1 MKDSIVRFEVRFKG
15 VKPLLMANPQMANP
29 LNHYKKEISKYTSKR
44 NKTDE
49 DHEEISR
56 LQFLGHLYYD
66 EEIGV
71 YIPSEMIEASIVNG
85 AKVTKNG
92 KKIPLAVNVVE
103 YKIPLIYK
111 DMKTPDE
118 LFDDEDFVD
127 VRFGVLNRSKILV
140 TRPRFNQWE
149 IVFNVD
155 VDTSLLNVEEFVEAI
170 NNAGQ
175 RAGIGTYRPKYGTYD
190 VILKQVK

>member
-111 DMKTPDE
+111 DIKTPDE
-118 LFDDEDFVD
+118 LFNDEDFVD

>member
-29 LNHYKKEISKYTSKR
+29 LNHYKKEVSKYTSKR

>member
-111 DMKTPDE
+111 DIKTPDE
-118 LFDDEDFVD
+118 LFNDEDFVD

-155 VDTSLLNVEEFVEAI
+155 VDTSLLNIEEFVEAV

-175 RAGIGTYRPKYGTYD
+175 RAGIGTYRPKYGTYEA
-190 VILKQVK
+190 IIKQVK

>member
-111 DMKTPDE
+111 DIKTPDE
-118 LFDDEDFVD
+118 LFNDEDFVD

-155 VDTSLLNVEEFVEAI
+155 VDTSLLNVEEFVEAV

>member
-1 MKDSIVRFEVRFKG
+1 MKESIVRFEVRFKG

-66 EEIGV
+66 EKVGV

-111 DMKTPDE
+111 DIKTPDE
-118 LFDDEDFVD
+118 LFNDEDFVD

-155 VDTSLLNVEEFVEAI
+155 VDTSLLNVEEFVEAV

-175 RAGIGTYRPKYGTYD
+175 RAGIGTYRPKYGTYEA
-190 VILKQVK
+190 IIKQVK